1 MTHRLDIGEFSVTQI
16 TNDNFSTH
24 CYVVYHELTN
34 EMLLIDPG
42 DQPREITR
50 VLNDYLGELRYILLS
65 HVHHEH
71 IGATAKI
78 CEEYGVPC
86 VLHKNDIRLLRE
98 LEAQALTANRVIESP
113 KNYRAFE
120 GEPEFFFAGQ
130 QFFVIHTPGHTAGS
144 VCYKFDDFVFT
155 GDTFNLEV
163 PTQLDHP
170 ELWQEAMEKFFTAYD
185 SNPLIF
191 PGRGKTVNYQ
201 FAKKWWEKIKQQQL
215 QTAIN

>member
-50 VLNDYLGELRYILLS
+50 VL
-65 HVHHEH
+65 
-71 IGATAKI
+71 
-78 CEEYGVPC
+78 
-86 VLHKNDIRLLRE
+86 NDIRLLRE

-170 ELWQEAMEKFFTAYD
+170 ELWQEAMERFFTAYD